1 MSCRLCCRV
10 RDREHLQM
18 IVMEFLTMDDRY
30 YFSAAA
36 QAELFASFTRC
47 GCGCHKLADMEKQLP
62 LPILAAYPRTMLQT
76 GDVIIRVNYGGVS
89 AIPGALC
96 CEGLRT
102 QQFRVASQTSFFTFC
117 PFADPFVAVSAL
129 GDASS

>member
-1 MSCRLCCRV
+1 
-10 RDREHLQM
+10 M

-47 GCGCHKLADMEKQLP
+47 GCGCYKLADMGKQLP
-62 LPILAAYPRTMLQT
+62 LLLLATYPRAMVQT
-76 GDVIIRVNYGGVS
+76 GDAIVRVNHEGVS

-96 CEGLRT
+96 CEGLRA
-102 QQFRVASQTSFFTFC
+102 QQFRVASQS
-117 PFADPFVAVSAL
+117 
-129 GDASS
+129 